1 MMEVPKLRTL
11 GERNARPK
19 RDALTAVLAADP
31 VCDQR
36 LWASLYLVGGRARN
50 TNKLLHVTSSRTVG

>member
-19 RDALTAVLAADP
+19 RDRFTAVLAADP

-36 LWASLYLVGGRARN
+36 FWASLYLVGGRATN
-50 TNKLLHVTSSRTVG
+50 THKFLHVTSYQTV